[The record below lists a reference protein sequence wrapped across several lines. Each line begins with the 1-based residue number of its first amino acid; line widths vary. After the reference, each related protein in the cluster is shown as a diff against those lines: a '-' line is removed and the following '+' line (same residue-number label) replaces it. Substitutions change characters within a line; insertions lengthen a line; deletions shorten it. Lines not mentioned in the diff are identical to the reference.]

1 MFHLN
6 SENQAWLVSPI
17 RTQLRGSE
25 LICFSA
31 INTGPEMIAGPLWS
45 FGGREPACH
54 CKTCRFS
61 PWVRKIPWGRK
72 WQPMPGFLPGESHGQ
87 RSLVG
92 YSPQVHQESDMTKVT
107 QHAHTKLGSAT
118 GKVFCCQGLSLSI
131 VLSSVFWL
139 CPQTRWLVIGRP
151 HTCL

>member
-72 WQPMPGFLPGESHGQ
+72 WQPTPVFLPGKSKGQ
-87 RSLVG
+87 WSLVG
-92 YSPQVHQESDMTKVT
+92 YIVHGVTKSRTWLSDFTFTFYFHALEKDMATHSTVLAWRIPGTGSLAGCRLWGRTESDT
-107 QHAHTKLGSAT
+107 T
-118 GKVFCCQGLSLSI
+118 G
-131 VLSSVFWL
+131 
-139 CPQTRWLVIGRP
+139 TA
-151 HTCL
+151 